1 MNRILKERD
10 LHKREASILP
20 SSALAAL
27 ARTASAGLSLQ
38 AEAAG
43 GGEARHRLAALEDE
57 EMLTDGGEGTD
68 DEAGQDS
75 DPQATRRAA
84 QTELQAMHGA
94 ASEQWAAAERP
105 GG

>member
-10 LHKREASILP
+10 LRKREASILP

-75 DPQATRRAA
+75 DPATRRAA
-84 QTELQAMHGA
+84 QTALQAMHGA